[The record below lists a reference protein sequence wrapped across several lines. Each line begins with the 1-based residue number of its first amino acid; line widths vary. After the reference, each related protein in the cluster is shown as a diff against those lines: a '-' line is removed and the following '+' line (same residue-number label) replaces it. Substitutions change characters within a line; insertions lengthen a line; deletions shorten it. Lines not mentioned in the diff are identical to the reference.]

1 MVVRTALF
9 LTLLPQVLASYE
21 PCLAP
26 LPPPTARS
34 PPQGQAARSVLRV
47 AQPSET
53 GAQAEQRLKTAA
65 PAAPTSQSAP
75 TTSVPLLGSVAQ
87 PNPVSGAALAHAAQ
101 ASPSFLPG
109 TGGWPVCLDHEL

>member
-9 LTLLPQVLASYE
+9 LTLLPQVLASSE

-34 PPQGQAARSVLRV
+34 PPQRQAARSVLRV

-65 PAAPTSQSAP
+65 PAASTSQSAP
-75 TTSVPLLGSVAQ
+75 TTSVPLPGSVAQ